1 MLKSNV
7 IDNIKNIVDN
17 CMGAEE
23 AACVATC
30 QCIQMPKNI

>member
-30 QCIQMPKNI
+30 PMHTDAKE